1 MMISSHKNKTF
12 AALLAFVTGGLGIHR
27 FYLYGRKD
35 IWAWLHL
42 STLPIS
48 AAILSLGTKQPVIFT
63 ASPLILSM
71 LVAFIETLVIGLTPD
86 DKWDARHNHGSGLQS
101 RSGWPVVLLLILT
114 LGIGA
119 TALFAAIAR
128 TVDLLYTGGAY
139 G

>member
-1 MMISSHKNKTF
+1 MMTSSHKNKTF
-12 AALLAFVTGGLGIHR
+12 ATLLAFVTGGFGIHR
-27 FYLYGRKD
+27 FYLYGWTD
-35 IWAWLHL
+35 IWGWLHL

-48 AAILSLGTKQPVIFT
+48 AAILSLGIRQPVIFI
-63 ASPLILSM
+63 ASPFILSA
-71 LVAFIETLVIGLTPD
+71 LVAFIEALAIGLTPD

-101 RSGWPVVLLLILT
+101 RSGWPIALLLILT
-114 LGIGA
+114 LGVGA